1 MTPFSTSATAPGRRR
16 GRVLSLIVT
25 ALAVGVGAWFALRR
39 RAPALPTS
47 AQEAAPAGG
56 VRPGTATDGASD
68 TSASDTSGSDTSGS
82 DTSASDASGS
92 DPAAADA
99 SATDAVAHTADAD
112 TPGAEASETDRASEE
127 LQRVSGVG
135 RRSADALVAAGI
147 DSLDRLADSDDAT
160 LVAALEA
167 ADVPRAVTLSSWA
180 SQARRLDPS

>member
-56 VRPGTATDGASD
+56 VRPGTATDAAPDTASD
-68 TSASDTSGSDTSGS
+68 TAS

-127 LQRVSGVG
+127 LQRVSGIG